1 MNKKVLSTVMAGAM
15 LATTVAPAMA
25 YSIHDYGVEE
35 YKIKKSETINLAD
48 EIIKKIE
55 NVCQADEG
63 LVYRPG
69 GIYQIQIENQT
80 PLSIQFS
87 DEKYDGNNEEYK
99 DLTKKEVSIELIK
112 NTIKNAR
119 EGTVIKLIDRG
130 HILKEGK
137 YYHKYQDD
145 TLVYKRYERIV
156 NSNTLE
162 ETYDTWNGNNSS
174 YPMVQSMLYQ
184 NEELKVI
191 SKNGKELI
199 YKLGDEQADFSKA
212 VDSNGNITN
221 DENKVEKFKLVEEP
235 KTYKTYTMN
244 TLNTIALLNQVKYDS
259 IENKEYKK
267 YIEKVNR
274 TTDLKSLEITLKDGY
289 EFSNEKINDE
299 GSKFVQSNDNKTR
312 TYKLESRK
320 MPAINKII
328 VDEKGGKIKG
338 FENYTT
344 STYVGQKGS
353 EVDGQIVSKFKIVKD
368 EEGSTIPNIGD
379 IIDKHEETVPTIK
392 PEKPQPN
399 PQPPIVIP
407 PTKPEEKPENKP
419 TMEVVAGDN
428 RYETAVDVANKTAN
442 TKEVAENGNLVLV
455 NGNALVDGLAASPL
469 ASVLGKASNVEV
481 APILLTK
488 TDSLPESTKDYI
500 KEVVSKKS
508 TGKVKVYIV
517 GGNAVVSEKVEKEL
531 KELGVDVVRSG
542 GSNREETSLKVAELI
557 SKNKKPYNTFVV
569 GANGEADAMSI
580 APVAADREEP
590 IIVSKNGGL
599 SKDGVQKIADLKA
612 NATIVGGTEVV
623 SEATEK
629 ALKDAKISTSR
640 VAGSNR
646 QKTNA
651 AIIDRYAKNGLNKI
665 IVSKDGSAKKDELV
679 DALTSTSLAVKED
692 APIVLATKKISD
704 EQINALKNK
713 ADKGVF
719 IYQIGYGVSNNVLE
733 TLAAKIGLLK

>member
-25 YSIHDYGVEE
+25 YTIHEYNPETYNVENNE
-35 YKIKKSETINLAD
+35 KTKVDLANAIIAEMEKKVLNTGGSVYQVGIRKHDVFYTLNLDPSLSDTVLQHQKDLIITKIK
-48 EIIKKIE
+48 
-55 NVCQADEG
+55 
-63 LVYRPG
+63 
-69 GIYQIQIENQT
+69 
-80 PLSIQFS
+80 
-87 DEKYDGNNEEYK
+87 
-99 DLTKKEVSIELIK
+99 ELEP
-112 NTIKNAR
+112 NDSV
-119 EGTVIKLIDRG
+119 ELIDRG
-130 HILKEGK
+130 HIKVGKEYSHYYIEDTKVYEK
-137 YYHKYQDD
+137 YEKKGN
-145 TLVYKRYERIV
+145 T
-156 NSNTLE
+156 NTLE
-162 ETYDTWNGNNSS
+162 EEYNNFEENKNNYSNISS
-174 YPMVQSMLYQ
+174 MNYKDGV
-184 NEELKVI
+184 LKVTL
-191 SKNGKELI
+191 KNNIEKE
-199 YKLGDEQADFSKA
+199 YKLGDIKVDFNKPIKDASGNVTDFEKILKTKNGETITANQKA
-212 VDSNGNITN
+212 VKGLKSH
-221 DENKVEKFKLVEEP
+221 
-235 KTYKTYTMN
+235 YTDQGHGYPEY
-244 TLNTIALLNQVKYDS
+244 IKS
-259 IENKEYKK
+259 IE
-267 YIEKVNR
+267 
-274 TTDLKSLEITLKDGY
+274 LKSNVEQNESSKWAKFDIELAEGY
-289 EFSNEKINDE
+289 TFGATNEAAPTEGPIDQSSDNKIRVYQYERRQLPDLNE
-299 GSKFVQSNDNKTR
+299 PIFKKGSKNV
-312 TYKLESRK
+312 
-320 MPAINKII
+320 I
-328 VDEKGGKIKG
+328 VGFKNIVKKGAYGETGDEIDG
-338 FENYTT
+338 
-344 STYVGQKGS
+344 
-353 EVDGQIVSKFKIVKD
+353 EVVSIYKIVAAD
-368 EEGSTIPNIGD
+368 QNEGNNDDIPDIGGDVDNHELTVPNIP
-379 IIDKHEETVPTIK
+379 IE
-392 PEKPQPN
+392 PQPN
-399 PQPPIVIP
+399 PNPPVVVP

-419 TMEVVAGDN
+419 TIEVLAGDD
-428 RYETAVDVANKTAN
+428 RYETAVEVANKTAN
-442 TKEVAENGNLVLV
+442 TKDVAGNGNLVLV

-469 ASVLGKASNVEV
+469 ASILGKTSNVEV

-692 APIVLATKKISD
+692 APIVLATDKISD